1 MPNLPDGLK
10 NIKIAVGHDDLTVP
24 YAGGEKVFMAI
35 AEAFPKADVF
45 TSMITGQ
52 WRSRLPGRKIL
63 TTFMQS
69 FPLKRKLQKPLF
81 ALYPL
86 AFESLDL
93 SDYDLVISS
102 SSRFAHGVIT
112 RPETKHVCYMHSPGR
127 MFWEPDFYFGPDS
140 RLKTLLT
147 PVLSYLR
154 LWDHTAAQRVDQ
166 LVANSKNVADKI
178 KRYYGREAEVV
189 YPFVDLER
197 FVSISVNS
205 QQSTVNS
212 KTDNYFLVLTRLA
225 PWKKVEIAL
234 AAVNAVGAKLK
245 VVGIGPD
252 EKRLRALVKSQ
263 QSTVDSKIEILGG
276 APDEKVNELFQNC
289 TALIMTQEEDF
300 GITSLEAQACGK
312 PVIAY
317 GRGGALETVIAG
329 KTGEFFES
337 QDPESLA
344 KVLKKFDPK
353 RYRPEDCRKNAER
366 FSKERF
372 QKEILE
378 VAKRVL
384 GVEDGS
390 LREPSFNGERK
401 VTMIK

>member
-35 AEAFPKADVF
+35 AEAFPKADIF
-45 TSMITGQ
+45 TSMITPEWASKISNLNKDGT
-52 WRSRLPGRKIL
+52 RSEIATPASRDNVSYQRKII

-93 SDYDLVISS
+93 SDYNLVVSS

-112 RPETKHVCYMHSPGR
+112 RPETKHICYMHSPGR

-140 RLKTLLT
+140 RLKTILT
-147 PVLSYLR
+147 PILSYLR

-166 LVANSKNVADKI
+166 LIANSKNVAGKI
-178 KRYYGREAEVV
+178 RSYYGRDATVV

-197 FVSISVNS
+197 FKPGVGSHESGVE
-205 QQSTVNS
+205 
-212 KTDNYFLVLTRLA
+212 KYYLVVTRLA
-225 PWKKVEIAL
+225 SWKRVDIAV
-234 AAVNAVGAKLK
+234 AVANAVGAKMK
-245 VVGIGPD
+245 VVGTGPD
-252 EKRLRALVKSQ
+252 EKRLRKMAGPGV
-263 QSTVDSKIEILGG
+263 EILGG
-276 APDEKVNELFQNC
+276 ASDEKVTELFLNC
-289 TALIMTQEEDF
+289 SALVMTQEEDF

-317 GRGGALETVIAG
+317 GRGGALETIIAG

-337 QDPESLA
+337 QDSETLA
-344 KVLKKFDPK
+344 KVLKKFDSK

-366 FSKERF
+366 FSKTRF
-372 QKEILE
+372 QKELVEIASRA
-378 VAKRVL
+378 V
-384 GVEDGS
+384 GVE
-390 LREPSFNGERK
+390 
-401 VTMIK
+401 